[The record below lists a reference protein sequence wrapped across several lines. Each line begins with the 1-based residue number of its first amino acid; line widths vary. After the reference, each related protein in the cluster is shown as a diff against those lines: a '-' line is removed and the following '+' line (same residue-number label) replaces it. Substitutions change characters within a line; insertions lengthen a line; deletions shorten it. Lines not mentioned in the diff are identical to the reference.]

1 VWGNYGVLEDL
12 RGVTCDDNWSAAPG
26 FVVLHLTRA
35 PCHKEQ
41 SSHQETSKALTL
53 IGGFHDG
60 VNGCCGG
67 TSCDRWLRSTIIV
80 CEHVILGEYHRRDD
94 WLDRKV
100 TDIRE
105 SLPYQTR
112 LASPQGSLIPLTP
125 QEYLVVYCTKRPKC
139 RAARPATPRQLL
151 LFELVPTGYGRVS
164 KPDTS
169 RKFWRGLPP

>member
-12 RGVTCDDNWSAAPG
+12 RGVTSGDNWSAAPG

-35 PCHKEQ
+35 PCNKEQ
-41 SSHQETSKALTL
+41 SSHQEISKAPTL
-53 IGGFHDG
+53 IGGFHND

-67 TSCDRWLRSTIIV
+67 TSGDRWRQSTIIV

-94 WLDRKV
+94 WLDRNV

-112 LASPQGSLIPLTP
+112 LASPQGSLSPLTP
-125 QEYLVVYCTKRPKC
+125 QEYLVVYCTKRPTC

-151 LFELVPTGYGRVS
+151 LFELVPTGYGQLS
-164 KPDTS
+164 KPYV
-169 RKFWRGLPP
+169 